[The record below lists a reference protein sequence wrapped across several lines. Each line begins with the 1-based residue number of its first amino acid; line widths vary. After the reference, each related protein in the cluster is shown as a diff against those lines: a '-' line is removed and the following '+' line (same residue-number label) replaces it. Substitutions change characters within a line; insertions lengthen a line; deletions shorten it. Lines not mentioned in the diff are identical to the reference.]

1 MYQHIGIG
9 MAQKTLLMGNK
20 YATEPKGTA
29 LHELVDVI
37 SETNPYHLFF
47 FSLPKRSFMPS
58 RSKPRVKR
66 IVWSRGFVC
75 DVAKT

>member
-1 MYQHIGIG
+1 MYQYVGIG
-9 MAQKTLLMGNK
+9 MAKETLLVGNEHTAK
-20 YATEPKGTA
+20 PKGTA
-29 LHELVDVI
+29 LNKTVDII